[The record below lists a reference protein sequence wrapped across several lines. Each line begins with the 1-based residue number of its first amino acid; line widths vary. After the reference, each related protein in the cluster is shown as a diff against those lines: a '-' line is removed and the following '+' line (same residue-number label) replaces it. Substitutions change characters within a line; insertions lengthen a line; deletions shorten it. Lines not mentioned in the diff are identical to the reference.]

1 MTDRITELEVRLAEA
16 ERLIESALNEWT
28 VDCQYGSCSL
38 CSRWRG
44 GRCSAEWG
52 ERENAKAFLSNS
64 TFKEE

>member
-28 VDCQYGSCSL
+28 IDCQFGDCSL
-38 CSRWRG
+38 CSCWRDG
-44 GRCSAEWG
+44 GCSAEWS